1 MLARRRTQKNFLN
14 LGKSD
19 WMCACESESSLR
31 TWLIFVLVFKAVPD
45 VSGVIEMSGLLLDLS
60 PPKLCG

>member
-1 MLARRRTQKNFLN
+1 
-14 LGKSD
+14 
-19 WMCACESESSLR
+19 MCACESESSLR
-31 TWLIFVLVFKAVPD
+31 TWLFFVVVFKAVPD